1 MQKSSLISVRRI
13 YPNELKYNEQEENR
27 EFISECFLVD
37 CKEVVVTRS

>member
-13 YPNELKYNEQEENR
+13 YPNELKNNEQEENR
-27 EFISECFLVD
+27 EFICFLVD